1 MNELS
6 DRQKAL
12 LKAVVETYIETAEPV
27 GSGTI
32 EQNNNLG
39 VSPATIRNEMV
50 RLTELGY
57 LRKPH
62 SSAGRSPTGQGI
74 KFYIHDLMKPKEL
87 SVKDEVAI
95 KEKLWEDRFEFARLM
110 QEATRA
116 LASQTHALAVAMTDD
131 DEMYAAGTA
140 NILDMPEFF
149 DIDVTREVLTMLDES
164 GRLRDICALSV
175 TNEPIHVILGED
187 IGQEY
192 LQPIGIVFTRFQG
205 PRNRQGTLG
214 VIGPMRLNYPVVVPA
229 VRYITDL
236 IDEMSHSW

>member
-6 DRQKAL
+6 ERQKAL
-12 LKAVVETYIETAEPV
+12 LKAIVETYIETAEPV
-27 GSGTI
+27 GPGTI

-50 RLTELGY
+50 LLTELGY

-140 NILDMPEFF
+140 NILDMPALF
-149 DIDVTREVLTMLDES
+149 DIVVTREVLTILDAGGS
-164 GRLRDICALSV
+164 LCGICALSI

-187 IGQEY
+187 IGQEF

-214 VIGPMRLNYPVVVPA
+214 VIGPMRLNYEVVVPA